1 MVPQRVLLKAFN
13 DLKLIFIL
21 MRLSEMHRAGSVK
34 APVGVEIGVSQL
46 FKSFMRCKNV
56 RILS

>member
-1 MVPQRVLLKAFN
+1 
-13 DLKLIFIL
+13 